1 MIWQRAESLNFTSL
15 AFFCHPRTRKSLDFQ
30 LTFLVHP
37 PFVDVCTCLHCSHA
51 WRPIFSGVYTLSSK
65 VTASCPEGHTWVAE
79 ELDVFGWAIKV
90 PIGGM
95 SNRRG
100 LNVVIIDTSMG
111 QVLSAKTY
119 DSWAYAWVHRL
130 TGHSPVQLT
139 DLTVFPALRNC
150 WGDSDLALRQWHSQQ
165 RTVRHTIYL
174 CDSHASFFFFCKSR
188 QHMDKPSKQS

>member
-1 MIWQRAESLNFTSL
+1 M
-15 AFFCHPRTRKSLDFQ
+15 
-30 LTFLVHP
+30 
-37 PFVDVCTCLHCSHA
+37 
-51 WRPIFSGVYTLSSK
+51 
-65 VTASCPEGHTWVAE
+65 
-79 ELDVFGWAIKV
+79 

-139 DLTVFPALRNC
+139 DLTVFPGLRNC

-174 CDSHASFFFFCKSR
+174 CDSHASFFFLQVQTTYGQTLETKLVAAAGICVARPGYLGKSNGR
-188 QHMDKPSKQS
+188 KSATGQRFQGNRGGH

>member
-1 MIWQRAESLNFTSL
+1 M
-15 AFFCHPRTRKSLDFQ
+15 
-30 LTFLVHP
+30 
-37 PFVDVCTCLHCSHA
+37 
-51 WRPIFSGVYTLSSK
+51 
-65 VTASCPEGHTWVAE
+65 
-79 ELDVFGWAIKV
+79 

-174 CDSHASFFFFCKSR
+174 CDSHASFFFFASPDNIWTNPRNKASGSCWYLCCTSR
-188 QHMDKPSKQS
+188 IFGEIQWKKIGDWPKISGQ